1 MKNTLTTIKIF
12 SLFIL
17 LTIFFVGNSR
27 AQPSAAQVKKIFTNP
42 KIVSLEHKPGSRV
55 WSSGYKKYVWDVPY
69 KVKIKGDEP
78 GIFLI
83 VRGIAS
89 FDIVGGRYIH
99 WRNFVTENSYEGIP
113 NPTKEDVQGLIQ
125 KFGLEKVLGNYHF
138 NQLIGK
144 VESIGLSTEP
154 NYEWHTMNSVSFN
167 ILAVY
172 TRKGVGYTA
181 PNEYG
186 SHLFR
191 VRLYRDNPKSEW
203 TGIISSSKEWKK
215 L

>member
-1 MKNTLTTIKIF
+1 MKNGRTTIQIF
-12 SLFIL
+12 SISIL
-17 LTIFFVGNSR
+17 VSIFFVGQSL

-42 KIVSLEHKPGSRV
+42 KIVSVEHKTGSRV

-69 KVKIKGDEP
+69 KVKMKTDEP

-83 VRGIAS
+83 IQGISS
-89 FDIVGGRYIH
+89 FDIVGGRYVH
-99 WRNFVTENSYEGIP
+99 WRNFVTDNSYEGIP
-113 NPTKEDVQGLIQ
+113 NPTKEVVQSLTQ

-138 NQLIGK
+138 NQVIGK
-144 VESIGLSTEP
+144 IESIGLAAEP
-154 NYEWHTMNSVSFN
+154 KYEWHTMNSVSFN

-172 TRKGVGYTA
+172 TRKGNGNTA

-186 SHLFR
+186 SHLLR
-191 VRLYRDNPKSEW
+191 VRIYRDNPKSEW
-203 TGIISSSKEWKK
+203 TNIISDAKEWKK